1 MNKKLQDAILNKE
14 SLETEI
20 EEYKKPILY
29 VEDKYDQIYKI
40 AYLKI
45 QNHIITKDNFEI
57 IFKEKAPF
65 TIRRSEGAGKLWGRM
80 RVSNNDGY
88 EDKKIIG
95 LYDFDKEGR
104 EQIHQLKKEPFWDEN
119 YSGNK
124 KNGFYP
130 KTTLMKCFTG
140 EL

>member
-65 TIRRSEGAGKLWGRM
+65 TIRRSEGAGKL
-80 RVSNNDGY
+80 
-88 EDKKIIG
+88 
-95 LYDFDKEGR
+95 
-104 EQIHQLKKEPFWDEN
+104 
-119 YSGNK
+119 
-124 KNGFYP
+124 
-130 KTTLMKCFTG
+130 
-140 EL
+140 